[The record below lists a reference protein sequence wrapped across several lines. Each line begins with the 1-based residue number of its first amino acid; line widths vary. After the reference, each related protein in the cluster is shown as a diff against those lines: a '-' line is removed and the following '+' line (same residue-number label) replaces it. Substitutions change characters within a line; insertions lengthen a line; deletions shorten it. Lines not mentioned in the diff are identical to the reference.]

1 MLLKMYEDNPQ
12 ERQIRQ
18 IVEVLRDGGLVIFPT
33 DTLYGLGCDINHH
46 RAIEKIAKLKG
57 LDFNTAKFS
66 FICNDLSSLS
76 EYCKQVDTPIY
87 KIMKKNLPGPF
98 TFILNASSKVPKIL
112 KNKKKTIGIRVP
124 NNNIIREIV
133 KELGNPVLTTSI
145 HNNEDDILE
154 YISDP
159 ELIYEKYR
167 DYVDIVI
174 DGGFGKIVGSTIVN
188 CTGDEIEIIREG
200 EKELEY

>member
-1 MLLKMYEDNPQ
+1 MLLKMYEDNPS
-12 ERQIRQ
+12 ERHIRQ
-18 IVEVLRDGGLVIFPT
+18 VVDVLRDGGLVIFPT

-46 RAIEKIAKLKG
+46 RAIERMAKLKG
-57 LDFNTAKFS
+57 LDFTNAKFS
-66 FICNDLSSLS
+66 FICYDLSSLS

-98 TFILNASSKVPKIL
+98 TFILHASSKVPKIL

-133 KELGNPVLTTSI
+133 KELGNPILTTSI
-145 HNNEDDILE
+145 HDNEDEILE
-154 YISDP
+154 YITDP
-159 ELIYEKYR
+159 ELIYEKYEEI
-167 DYVDIVI
+167 VDIVI
-174 DGGFGKIVGSTIVN
+174 DGGYGKIVGSTIVN

>member
-1 MLLKMYEDNPQ
+1 MLLKMYDDNPS
-12 ERQIRQ
+12 ERQILQ
-18 IVEVLRDGGLVIFPT
+18 IVDILRAGGLVIFPT

-66 FICNDLSSLS
+66 FICHDLSSLS

-145 HNNEDDILE
+145 HDNEDEILE
-154 YISDP
+154 YIADP
-159 ELIYEKYR
+159 ELIYEKYKDR
-167 DYVDIVI
+167 VDIVI
-174 DGGFGKIVGSTIVN
+174 DGGFGKIIGSTIVN